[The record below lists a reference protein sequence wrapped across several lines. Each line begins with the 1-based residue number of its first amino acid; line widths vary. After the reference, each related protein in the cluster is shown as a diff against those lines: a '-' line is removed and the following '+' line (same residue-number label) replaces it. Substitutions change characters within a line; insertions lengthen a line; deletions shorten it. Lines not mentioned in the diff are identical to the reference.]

1 MQFSFLLVFARTFAR
16 FVLSRERS
24 VLTIP
29 KCPFMHA
36 KCIACT
42 PSAAPTVTSAP
53 KSSNLSTIAFSF
65 AQDAKC
71 IAVRPCMSRSL
82 MMWLLLL
89 FLVGEECDAS
99 SLESDS
105 RSPSLAA
112 ACNGGTIGFFFIDIA
127 PSSSSSRDG
136 GFSSRFGGFSLSSS
150 SSSSSSR
157 ESIALPNFLCETFL
171 LFSVPTRYENIFHNA
186 RTSSLQPPLN

>member
-1 MQFSFLLVFARTFAR
+1 ML
-16 FVLSRERS
+16 
-24 VLTIP
+24 
-29 KCPFMHA
+29 
-36 KCIACT
+36 
-42 PSAAPTVTSAP
+42 
-53 KSSNLSTIAFSF
+53 
-65 AQDAKC
+65 
-71 IAVRPCMSRSL
+71 
-82 MMWLLLL
+82 MWLL
-89 FLVGEECDAS
+89 GEECEAS

-136 GFSSRFGGFSLSSS
+136 GFESRFGGFSL
-150 SSSSSSR
+150 SSSSR

>member
-1 MQFSFLLVFARTFAR
+1 
-16 FVLSRERS
+16 
-24 VLTIP
+24 
-29 KCPFMHA
+29 MHA

-89 FLVGEECDAS
+89 VVVVVGEECDAS

-112 ACNGGTIGFFFIDIA
+112 ACNGGTIGFFVIDIA
-127 PSSSSSRDG
+127 P
-136 GFSSRFGGFSLSSS
+136 

-171 LFSVPTRYENIFHNA
+171 LFSVLCTRYENIFHNA
-186 RTSSLQPPLN
+186 RTSSLQQPLN